1 MDLAYR
7 MGSATEVFAEMKQE
21 KKRIKVLTL
30 VEGAVNGCG
39 DGVGSLFLIEP
50 LAENLI
56 PGSGSFH
63 ESIVTGYDAMIIPAE
78 DSEHLLPRLV
88 GHIPLVAISQSPD
101 INTVLKLLGTGV
113 DEVLSKTDCQ
123 EGRLAY
129 AVMTAMA
136 RFRCKQ
142 SAHSAAEVSPKIEE
156 RALQTLDRL
165 PFGVMF
171 ITPDSQVLFMNSVA
185 EDICK
190 NGSGLYLSD
199 SNHCCVRDRDE
210 NALLHRTVRRVAEEH
225 DRQDEGP
232 YTLNI
237 TGDSKSDGLSLLA
250 VPVGSDNTSQGVALF
265 LSGSGGAF
273 DISVDTIKLIYR
285 FTSSEAQLVIGLVH
299 GFTLAEIAKERD
311 VTLHTVR
318 AQLKSV
324 FSKTGAKRQAELIKQ
339 ILTGPAV
346 LVKR

>member
-1 MDLAYR
+1 
-7 MGSATEVFAEMKQE
+7 
-21 KKRIKVLTL
+21 
-30 VEGAVNGCG
+30 
-39 DGVGSLFLIEP
+39 
-50 LAENLI
+50 
-56 PGSGSFH
+56 
-63 ESIVTGYDAMIIPAE
+63 
-78 DSEHLLPRLV
+78 
-88 GHIPLVAISQSPD
+88 
-101 INTVLKLLGTGV
+101 
-113 DEVLSKTDCQ
+113 
-123 EGRLAY
+123 
-129 AVMTAMA
+129 
-136 RFRCKQ
+136 
-142 SAHSAAEVSPKIEE
+142 
-156 RALQTLDRL
+156 
-165 PFGVMF
+165 
-171 ITPDSQVLFMNSVA
+171 
-185 EDICK
+185 
-190 NGSGLYLSD
+190 
-199 SNHCCVRDRDE
+199 
-210 NALLHRTVRRVAEEH
+210 
-225 DRQDEGP
+225 GP

-237 TGDSKSDGLSLLA
+237 TGDSKTDGLSLLA